1 MQAWMKQ
8 AVIKMER
15 NGSTMTC
22 KHGEGTEYNFGK
34 PRKSKAKIKAKIKAH
49 VRWHADPATKAIIK
63 AARKAG
69 RDLLVPSAYARGA
82 VTLNL
87 GE

>member
-15 NGSTMTC
+15 NGSTMAC

-34 PRKSKAKIKAKIKAH
+34 PRKSKAKIKAH

-69 RDLLVPSAYARGA
+69 RDLLAPSAFARGA